1 MLETP
6 KLSRFIQITGKKGL
20 IFTAVLA
27 VIVIATAITYV
38 YWQQEPR
45 LTDLSPDKIVGEVE
59 LPKLSEKLK
68 KQPQKVSP
76 GKHTTESEKIEL
88 HKDSAYQ
95 DLNTSLPDFSQYNNV
110 EEKKIEFFEFLKP
123 IIKKEN
129 QRVLKERAFVLL
141 KLKEVKNGMEPTP
154 QEIDI
159 LEQLASKYRVNSGP
173 SAGIEFYT
181 RLLLHIDIIPVE
193 LALIQAANE
202 SAWGTS
208 YFARKGNNLFGQ
220 WCFEQGCGIVPRR
233 RAQGAKHEVKDFP
246 DVFIS
251 VREYIQNL
259 NSHPAYK
266 KLRIERYKARLNGM
280 DPDASDIAIG
290 LQNYSG
296 IGMEYVNIVR
306 QMISHNQI
314 YMN

>member
-1 MLETP
+1 MIETP
-6 KLSRFIQITGKKGL
+6 NLYRFKQLTGKRGL
-20 IFTAVLA
+20 IFTIVLA
-27 VIVIATAITYV
+27 VIIIATAITYV

-45 LTDLSPDKIVGEVE
+45 LTDLEPDKIVGEIE
-59 LPKLSEKLK
+59 LPKLSENLK
-68 KQPQKVSP
+68 KQAPKAP
-76 GKHTTESEKIEL
+76 HGKLTDKSERIEL
-88 HKDSAYQ
+88 LQETAYQ

-129 QRVLKERAFVLL
+129 QRVLKERAFILL
-141 KLKEVKNGMEPTP
+141 KLKEVKNGMEPN
-154 QEIDI
+154 QQDIDI
-159 LEQLASKYRVNSGP
+159 LEQLAAKYRVQSGP
-173 SAGIEFYT
+173 AAGIEFYT

-233 RAQGAKHEVKDFP
+233 RAQDAKHEVKDFP
-246 DVFIS
+246 DVFLS
-251 VREYIQNL
+251 VREYILNL

-266 KLRIERYKARLNGM
+266 KLRVERYKARINGRS
-280 DPDASDIAIG
+280 PDASAIAIG
-290 LQNYSG
+290 LQNYSS

-306 QMISHNQI
+306 QMINHNQI